1 MTKNEKGV
9 IVVNW
14 KDMYDPESIYRFLR
28 DMRWMTINDIHIN
41 VENQF
46 TTIDGLY
53 NSSLSPNSG
62 NFEII
67 PKEVYYEDN
76 TAKYK
81 IIKQISDL
89 ADFPEVNNFI
99 STHCSYI
106 KEWLDKNQEERSLE
120 LKCEIKISRSDDLG
134 TVTDQ
139 LMNVKLAKSI
149 FDDPKKKTDL
159 SILVLAATIK
169 RFYQPDIK
177 EFEIRNLTTDLQKIN
192 SNNDVLLEILKN
204 PMKTLENYDIEVNDV
219 NNKILSYHNSNFSVM
234 FKKFKF
240 LKNTILTTPFFE
252 LYRQNLD
259 LKFLSYV
266 VTMKK
271 LDVQRSLF

>member
-1 MTKNEKGV
+1 MTKNENGV

-53 NSSLSPNSG
+53 NSSSSNSG
-62 NFEII
+62 SFEII

-89 ADFPEVNNFI
+89 TDFPEVNNFI

>member
-1 MTKNEKGV
+1 MTKNENGV

-53 NSSLSPNSG
+53 NSSSSNFGS
-62 NFEII
+62 FEII

-106 KEWLDKNQEERSLE
+106 KEWLDKNQEEILLE
-120 LKCEIKISRSDDLG
+120 LKCEIIISRSDDLG

-139 LMNVKLAKSI
+139 LMNIKLAKSI

-169 RFYQPDIK
+169 KFYQPDIK

-240 LKNTILTTPFFE
+240 LENTILTTPFFE

>member
-1 MTKNEKGV
+1 MTKNENEV

-53 NSSLSPNSG
+53 NSSSSNSG
-62 NFEII
+62 SFEII

-106 KEWLDKNQEERSLE
+106 KEWLDKNQEEILLE
-120 LKCEIKISRSDDLG
+120 LKCEIIISRSDDLG

>member
-1 MTKNEKGV
+1 MTKNENGV

-53 NSSLSPNSG
+53 NSSSSNSG

-240 LKNTILTTPFFE
+240 LENTILTTPFFE

>member
-1 MTKNEKGV
+1 MTKNENGV

-53 NSSLSPNSG
+53 NSSSSNSG
-62 NFEII
+62 SFEII

>member
-1 MTKNEKGV
+1 MTKNENGV

-28 DMRWMTINDIHIN
+28 DIRFMTINDIHIN

-53 NSSLSPNSG
+53 NSSSSNFGS
-62 NFEII
+62 FEII

-106 KEWLDKNQEERSLE
+106 KEWLDKNQEEILLE
-120 LKCEIKISRSDDLG
+120 LKCEIIISRSDDLG

-139 LMNVKLAKSI
+139 LMNIKLAKSI

-169 RFYQPDIK
+169 KFYQPDIK

-240 LKNTILTTPFFE
+240 LENTILTTPFFE